1 MYPSPPYYCHTLTLP
16 HTSIFL
22 QCIYLPPSTCFSVP
36 TLLTL
41 VTVALRAHCFVC
53 IMYIPYDGCMYYVHL
68 PHVCCVHLPRV
79 CCIPLPLVVSPPLL
93 PHNPLP
99 LSIYLASLK
108 QMCPPLMCRGSA

>member
-1 MYPSPPYYCHTLTLP
+1 
-16 HTSIFL
+16 
-22 QCIYLPPSTCFSVP
+22 P

-68 PHVCCVHLPRV
+68 PHVCCVHLPCV

-93 PHNPLP
+93 PHDPLP
-99 LSIYLASLK
+99 LSISTWPASSR
-108 QMCPPLMCRGSA
+108 CVPPLCAVVLINDSSYISGSIC